1 MSLDI
6 VTGSNLLYL
15 KGVSFM
21 ELFLKSFMHEQNF
34 PEDAREC
41 FLNLHNRIDKD
52 KVIHDL
58 VFLTVDR
65 FFENDISFN
74 DLDEFFKTC
83 AFQAGTH
90 EYTLAMLFFMYCARV
105 LEKKYL
111 QRGIDRKIYVD
122 TMNDL
127 KCKLMECRE
136 VYGIN
141 GTFVAHWYPQFF
153 TLERFALGRLQYEK
167 IPFPKE
173 DYSKNGYTVRKGS
186 IVYNCH
192 IPSSGSLTEEMCFE
206 SYKKA
211 YEFYKDELGDN
222 PMVIV
227 CHSWLLYPENVD
239 FFPKHSNI
247 LKFMSHFDIISYDT
261 HDSFSEAW
269 RVFGKN
275 GLLPPSEWKTET
287 SLQRAFK
294 KHVLSNGRTG
304 NGYGVLIFDGENI
317 VN

>member
-1 MSLDI
+1 
-6 VTGSNLLYL
+6 
-15 KGVSFM
+15 M
-21 ELFLKSFMHEQNF
+21 ELFLKRFMQEQEF
-34 PEDAREC
+34 PEDAARC
-41 FLNLHNRIDKD
+41 FLELHYRINEDNYLHSLMFSAVDGFYEDKFSSGQ
-52 KVIHDL
+52 L
-58 VFLTVDR
+58 G
-65 FFENDISFN
+65 
-74 DLDEFFKTC
+74 EFYKTF
-83 AFQAGTH
+83 AEHAGSH
-90 EYTLAMLFFMYCARV
+90 EYTVAMLFFMYCAKT

-111 QRGIDRKIYVD
+111 LKGIDRQIYLD
-122 TMNDL
+122 TMHDL

-136 VYGIN
+136 VYDIN
-141 GTFVAHWYPQFF
+141 GTFVAHWYPLFF
-153 TLERFALGRLQYEK
+153 KLERFALGRLQYER

-173 DYSKNGYTVRKGS
+173 DYTKYGYTVRNGS

-192 IPSSGSLTEEMCFE
+192 IPSSGPLTEEDCLD

-211 YEFYKDELGDN
+211 YMFFKDELKGN

-247 LKFMSHFDIISYDT
+247 LKFMSHFDIISYET

-275 GLLPPSEWKTET
+275 GLLPPNEWKTDT

-294 KHVLSNGRTG
+294 NHILSDGKTG
-304 NGYGVLIFDGENI
+304 NGFGVLVFDGEKI
-317 VN
+317 VK

>member
-90 EYTLAMLFFMYCARV
+90 EYTLAMLFFMYCTRV

-287 SLQRAFK
+287 SLPRAFK

>member
-90 EYTLAMLFFMYCARV
+90 EYTLAMLFFMYCTRV

-141 GTFVAHWYPQFF
+141 GTFVAHWYPQFLRLRGLLLVGSSMKDSF
-153 TLERFALGRLQYEK
+153 PQGRLL
-167 IPFPKE
+167 KE
-173 DYSKNGYTVRKGS
+173 RIHRAQGS

-206 SYKKA
+206 SYKR
-211 YEFYKDELGDN
+211 
-222 PMVIV
+222 
-227 CHSWLLYPENVD
+227 H
-239 FFPKHSNI
+239 
-247 LKFMSHFDIISYDT
+247 MSFT
-261 HDSFSEAW
+261 
-269 RVFGKN
+269 K
-275 GLLPPSEWKTET
+275 T
-287 SLQRAFK
+287 SLE
-294 KHVLSNGRTG
+294 T
-304 NGYGVLIFDGENI
+304 IPW
-317 VN
+317 